1 LKIFQTNTFLI
12 TLDLKLAIQILMEI
26 SMLLSV
32 SKETKIELEFLC
44 KRQNILYN
52 LYFLTRNLK
61 KTVIKITYSGV
72 KELFTMFILEFS
84 CKFCLAKKLVF

>member
-1 LKIFQTNTFLI
+1 M

-84 CKFCLAKKLVF
+84 YVTKKNLKKSCEKHLKFSDQ

>member
-1 LKIFQTNTFLI
+1 
-12 TLDLKLAIQILMEI
+12 
-26 SMLLSV
+26 MLLSF

-61 KTVIKITYSGV
+61 KTVIKITCSV
-72 KELFTMFILEFS
+72 LRNCSQCLFLN
-84 CKFCLAKKLVF
+84 LVVNFVEQKN